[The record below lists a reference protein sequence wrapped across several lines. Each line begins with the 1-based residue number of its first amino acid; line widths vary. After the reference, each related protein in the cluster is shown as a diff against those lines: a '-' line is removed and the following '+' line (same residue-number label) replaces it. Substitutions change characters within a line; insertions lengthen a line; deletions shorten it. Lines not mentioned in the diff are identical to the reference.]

1 MPTITP
7 DALLEQLQW
16 RYATKAF
23 DPSATIP
30 EETWSAIEESLV
42 LTPSSFGLQPWKFI
56 VVTDPAMKSLMLPH
70 SWNQHQVVDCSH
82 YVIFAAP
89 TDVGDQNIDNLIECL
104 AFYRKVSAESLQ
116 GYRSVLEGFMAGLD
130 SDQRLVWAQ
139 HQIYIALGQL
149 MTSAALL
156 GVDACPMEGFIPDEY
171 DKLLGL
177 PERNLKSTVA
187 CALGYRADDDK
198 YASIPKARFPRDE
211 VIESG
216 NL

>member
-7 DALLEQLQW
+7 EALLEQLQW

-23 DPSATIP
+23 DPAATIP
-30 EETWSAIEESLV
+30 GDTWDAIEESLV

-56 VVTDPAMKSLMLPH
+56 VITDPAMKSLLLPH

-82 YVIFAAP
+82 YVVFAAP
-89 TDVGDQNIDNLIECL
+89 TDVGDSNIDNLIECL
-104 AFYRKVSAESLQ
+104 AFYRKVSSESLQ
-116 GYRSVLEGFMAGLD
+116 GYRSVLEGFMKGLD
-130 SDQRLVWAQ
+130 ADQRLVWAR

-156 GVDACPMEGFIPDEY
+156 GIDACPMEGFAPAEY

-177 PERNLKSTVA
+177 PERNLTATVC

-198 YASIPKARFPRDE
+198 YASVPKARYPRDE
-211 VIESG
+211 VVEHVD
-216 NL
+216 